1 MTKTMKGAMH
11 SRTMWFSL
19 AMVVLGSLYDNFSYI
34 QDIINPKYYGS
45 IFIAIGIICAILRFY
60 TTLPLDEK

>member
-1 MTKTMKGAMH
+1 MTRAMKGAMH

-45 IFIAIGIICAILRFY
+45 IFILIGVICAILRFY

>member
-1 MTKTMKGAMH
+1 MTKAMKGAMH
-11 SRTMWFSL
+11 SRTMWFSFAL
-19 AMVVLGSLYDNFSYI
+19 VVIGSLYDNFSYI

-45 IFIAIGIICAILRFY
+45 IFIAIGIICAVLRFY

>member
-1 MTKTMKGAMH
+1 MKGAMH

-45 IFIAIGIICAILRFY
+45 IFILIGVICAILRFY

>member
-19 AMVVLGSLYDNFSYI
+19 AMVIIGSLYDNFSYI

-45 IFIAIGIICAILRFY
+45 IFIAIGIICAVLRFY

>member
-19 AMVVLGSLYDNFSYI
+19 AMVILGSLYDNFSYI

-45 IFIAIGIICAILRFY
+45 IFIAIGIICAVLRFY